1 MLKKFLGLDKK
12 SGNFYLEL
20 QDKEADQNTN
30 GKTVP
35 VTEPVQETEPVV
47 TAPTEQEA
55 EPKQSA
61 EPQEKRK
68 TAKKKVKADSTAEKP
83 ETATPVVQQRKANA
97 TPDPE
102 ELIARAVGIP
112 YQGVPTA
119 VTSEPKAAKQEKVS
133 ETGFATNYLIGKPA
147 PNRRPGTSLD
157 KFREMTRTLKNK

>member
-12 SGNFYLEL
+12 SGEFYLEL
-20 QDKEADQNTN
+20 QNKEANQDTN
-30 GKTVP
+30 GKAAP
-35 VTEPVQETEPVV
+35 VTEPVENVEPVV
-47 TAPTEQEA
+47 TAPTEKEA

-61 EPQEKRK
+61 APQKKRK
-68 TAKKKVKADSTAEKP
+68 TAKKKVKAAAEKP

-97 TPDPE
+97 TPDAE

-112 YQGVPTA
+112 YQGVPT
-119 VTSEPKAAKQEKVS
+119 VDPNQPKATAEEKVA
-133 ETGFATNYLIGKPA
+133 ETGFADNYLIGKPA